1 MPRFTIR
8 ERLDVFEPRRVIR
21 SSAAEVGFR
30 HSCCL
35 ELAIVVSELCS
46 NILKYGVEGSIEF
59 DKVVDRHNGVGVEIL
74 ASDVGPPFKN
84 LELALRD
91 GHDDRGPIDPGS
103 MLKRGG
109 LGTGLG
115 AVVRLTDTFA
125 VQYGVGMKTISVKR
139 YIARPR
145 ASSATRK

>member
-8 ERLDVFEPRRVIR
+8 ERLDVFEPRRIIR
-21 SSAAEVGFR
+21 GAAAEIGFR

-46 NILKYGVEGSIEF
+46 NILKYGIEGSIEF
-59 DKVVDRHNGVGVEIL
+59 AQLADRHNGVGLEIL
-74 ASDVGPPFKN
+74 ASDIGPPFKN
-84 LELALRD
+84 LELALQD

-115 AVVRLTDTFA
+115 AVVRLTDAFA
-125 VQYGVGMKTISVKR
+125 VQYGVDSKTIIVKR
-139 YIARPR
+139 YVTRPR
-145 ASSATRK
+145 PTAAIRK